1 MLFFPE
7 CIHADCRYP
16 PQKKVWDPV
25 GQRWVLDEVVV
36 DAQMGEAVCKL
47 MAIKTKTLIRFVTPQ
62 SIPP

>member
-1 MLFFPE
+1 MLT
-7 CIHADCRYP
+7 ADTP
-16 PQKKVWDPV
+16 PKKVWDPV